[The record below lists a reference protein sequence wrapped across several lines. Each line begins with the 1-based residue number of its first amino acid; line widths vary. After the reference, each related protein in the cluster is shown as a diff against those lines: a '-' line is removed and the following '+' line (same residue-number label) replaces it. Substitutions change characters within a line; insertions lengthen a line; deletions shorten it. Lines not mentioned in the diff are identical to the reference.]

1 MDRRKKTKEKK
12 REGGDVAN
20 AKEDGGVLRLEMC
33 GRMVREKREKNYM
46 SARVRTQK
54 QEM

>member
-12 REGGDVAN
+12 RQGGDVAN